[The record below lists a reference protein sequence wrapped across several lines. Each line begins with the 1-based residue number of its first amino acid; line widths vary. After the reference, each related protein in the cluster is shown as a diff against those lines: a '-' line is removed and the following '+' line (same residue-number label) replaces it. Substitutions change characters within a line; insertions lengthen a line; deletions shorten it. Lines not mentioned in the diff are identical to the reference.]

1 MGYYIIADR
10 ELVLGFK
17 LVGVP
22 GTIAL
27 KREDALSAF
36 NRITNPSSNSPI
48 KNVRILILS
57 ESVSLMLEDEVTKHQ
72 MTGGI
77 PLIVEIPDLND
88 TGHKRKSISDMIRT
102 AVGIGI

>member
-1 MGYYIIADR
+1 MG
-10 ELVLGFK
+10 FN

-36 NRITNPSSNSPI
+36 NRVTDPASGSPI
-48 KNVRILILS
+48 KDIRILILS
-57 ESVSLMLEDEVTKHQ
+57 ESVSLLLEDEVTKHQ
-72 MTGGI
+72 LSGKV

-88 TGHKRKSISDMIRT
+88 TGHKKKSISDMIRS

>member
-36 NRITNPSSNSPI
+36 KRVTDPLTNSPI
-48 KNVRILILS
+48 KDVRILILS
-57 ESVSLMLEDEVTKHQ
+57 ESVSSMLEDEVIKHQ
-72 MTGGI
+72 MSGGL

-88 TGHKRKSISDMIRT
+88 TGHKRKSISDMIRS
-102 AVGIGI
+102 AVGISI